1 MIEELSDLEKILI
14 FSDVHIPFQDDR
26 AIDCMMQYAK
36 QVYKPDTIVING
48 DAMDFYSLSRF
59 DKNPA
64 RIGNIQ
70 YEIDQVKGLFADLR
84 KNFPKS
90 EIYYLKGNHSER
102 LMNYLYKH
110 SELLQLDALKLE
122 NLLDL
127 DKFKIKFVGGSSDYW
142 KNDSGHLVLGDYVV
156 MHGDNRMN
164 GARYSQYSGYA
175 AKNTMM
181 TFQNSTIQGHT
192 HRLGMVYNSNPYKQM
207 IGLECGCMCQISGS
221 ANWQNGFLTLELD
234 NNKGVNPRLYHIIE
248 GSMIID
254 GKKFTS
260 KKKIKNPI

>member
-1 MIEELSDLEKILI
+1 MIEAMSDLEKILI
-14 FSDVHIPFQDDR
+14 LGDLHVPFQDDR
-26 AIDCMMQYAK
+26 ALDCMMQYAK
-36 QVYKPDTIVING
+36 QVYKPDTIVLNG
-48 DAMDFYSLSRF
+48 DAMDFYSLSKF

-70 YEIDQVKGLFADLR
+70 DEIDQVKDLFGNLR
-84 KNFPKS
+84 KSFPKS
-90 EIYYLKGNHSER
+90 KIYYLKGNHSER
-102 LMNYLYKH
+102 LMSYLYKH
-110 SELLQLDALKLE
+110 SELLQLDVLKLE

-127 DKFKIKFVGGSSDYW
+127 KKYKVDFIGATSDYW

-192 HRLGMVYNSNPYKQM
+192 HRLGMVFNSNPYKQM
-207 IGLECGCMCQISGS
+207 VGIECGCMCQISGA
-221 ANWQNGFLTLELD
+221 ANWQNGFITLEID
-234 NNKGVNPRLYHIIE
+234 NGIGINPRLYYINN
-248 GSMIID
+248 GSMIVD
-254 GKKFTS
+254 GKKYTS
-260 KKKIKNPI
+260 KKKIQNPL